1 MIFQHL
7 LINYIIWTFKNAG
20 DFFNAFFVLAG
31 CMYVHVLIFRRK
43 KTVTCYARNFSGTH
57 NRWEF
62 CRSMRDR
69 TNACVPRDVS
79 RDKRGKFCK
88 HLKGFKTKIN
98 RMNEENFAAFFV
110 LLAFIQ
116 LSFTVTSLTGKT
128 NSNKR
133 ETRALAE
140 QKNGKGL

>member
-1 MIFQHL
+1 MEPAVSRILEEHKKRFGKFPDVVQFDEGGEFYNQRVLPL
-7 LINYIIWTFKNAG
+7 LKKHGINY
-20 DFFNAFFVLAG
+20 
-31 CMYVHVLIFRRK
+31 
-43 KTVTCYARNFSGTH
+43 FSTRLTS

-62 CRSMRDR
+62 CRSMRGK

-79 RDKRGKFCK
+79 REKRGKFCK

-116 LSFTVTSLTGKT
+116 LSFTVTSLTGET
-128 NSNKR
+128 NGNRR
-133 ETRALAE
+133 ETKALA
-140 QKNGKGL
+140 

>member
-1 MIFQHL
+1 MWAAKYCSILFSSTWNKLFIPANFWLCTAMAAMTFQH
-7 LINYIIWTFKNAG
+7 G
-20 DFFNAFFVLAG
+20 S
-31 CMYVHVLIFRRK
+31 
-43 KTVTCYARNFSGTH
+43 KTRNMIGQCPCRMSNP

-110 LLAFIQ
+110 LLAFIE
-116 LSFTVTSLTGKT
+116 LSFAVTSLTGET

-140 QKNGKGL
+140 QKNGKAL

>member
-1 MIFQHL
+1 MLAEKPIPANFQISL
-7 LINYIIWTFKNAG
+7 PETN
-20 DFFNAFFVLAG
+20 
-31 CMYVHVLIFRRK
+31 IFRR
-43 KTVTCYARNFSGTH
+43 

-110 LLAFIQ
+110 LLAFIE
-116 LSFTVTSLTGKT
+116 LSFTVISLTGET
-128 NSNKR
+128 NGNKR
-133 ETRALAE
+133 ETRALA
-140 QKNGKGL
+140 

>member
-1 MIFQHL
+1 
-7 LINYIIWTFKNAG
+7 
-20 DFFNAFFVLAG
+20 
-31 CMYVHVLIFRRK
+31 
-43 KTVTCYARNFSGTH
+43 
-57 NRWEF
+57 
-62 CRSMRDR
+62 MRDR

-110 LLAFIQ
+110 LLAFIE
-116 LSFTVTSLTGKT
+116 LSLTVTSLTGET

-133 ETRALAE
+133 ETRTLAE
-140 QKNGKGL
+140 QKNGKALRSVLLILVRMDSYARVSTTKFLMNPNF